1 MTQRRRYLTARDAV
15 VLASGLDDAEISRR
29 WRLGE
34 GFPLPK
40 GKGKLTRARAEERGV
55 DWVFFVERGESP
67 SEQSLSFLVH
77 AIQVQREEPDAWL
90 SELAERVPGGAGA

>member
-40 GKGKLTRARAEERGV
+40 GKGKLTRARAEEKGLE
-55 DWVFFVERGESP
+55 WVFFIEREAREGGKT
-67 SEQSLSFLVH
+67 LLAH
-77 AIQVQREEPDAWL
+77 AIQAQREEPDAWL
-90 SELAERVPGGAGA
+90 SELAERMPGGAGA